1 MKTIL
6 TISSKGQL
14 TLPSA
19 VRKSMGLKKG
29 DRLEASFDEDQQR
42 ITITPIAPIAELSAR
57 VSSYAKRSKPVTD
70 VDSYY
75 QAHRTE
81 EPAP

>member
-14 TLPSA
+14 TLPAA

-29 DRLEASFDEDQQR
+29 DRLEASFDDDQQR
-42 ITITPIAPIAELSAR
+42 ITITRIAAIADLSAR
-57 VSSYAKRSKPVTD
+57 VSGYAKDTKPVTD
-70 VDSYY
+70 VDAYY

-81 EPAP
+81 DPTP